1 MKTLIQKRK
10 YITSNHF
17 RPRLNVQIYSF
28 FFICVCIPTRSNN
41 AHIKRKA
48 SKYRFKTKQ
57 KKNRQTWPNNRER
70 KYQTIQNFLF
80 LLICI
85 ASTQIMA
92 ITIWHTHK
100 TIHIEHIKEALVL
113 FIYTYINI
121 CTICREKERLIYTQ
135 LNNNQ
140 RKTNLCDFV
149 LTDEQKREN
158 KKENQQ
164 RQKDFFK

>member
-1 MKTLIQKRK
+1 
-10 YITSNHF
+10 
-17 RPRLNVQIYSF
+17 
-28 FFICVCIPTRSNN
+28 
-41 AHIKRKA
+41 
-48 SKYRFKTKQ
+48 
-57 KKNRQTWPNNRER
+57 
-70 KYQTIQNFLF
+70 
-80 LLICI
+80 
-85 ASTQIMA
+85 MA

-149 LTDEQKREN
+149 LTDEQKKE
-158 KKENQQ
+158 KEN
-164 RQKDFFK
+164 